1 MEAKGTPTVF
11 TEILSGILVVAVVL
25 AFIRLARGPSL
36 PDRAVALDLVATIV
50 IGLIGVYAVMTREA
64 RFLDLAVVLA
74 LIAFLGTVAFA
85 RFIAKGGLPWDRS

>member
-1 MEAKGTPTVF
+1 MF
-11 TEILSGILVVAVVL
+11 NEILSGILVVAVVL
-25 AFIRLARGPSL
+25 AFVRLARGPSL
-36 PDRAVALDLVATIV
+36 PDRAVALDLIATIV
-50 IGLIGVYAVMTREA
+50 IGLIGVYAVMTNEA

>member
-1 MEAKGTPTVF
+1 MF
-11 TEILSGILVVAVVL
+11 NEILSGILVVAVVL
-25 AFIRLARGPSL
+25 AFVRLARGPSL
-36 PDRAVALDLVATIV
+36 PDRAVALDLIATIV

>member
-50 IGLIGVYAVMTREA
+50 IGLIGVYAVMTSEA

>member
-1 MEAKGTPTVF
+1 MGAKGTPTVW
-11 TEILSGILVVAVVL
+11 TEIISGILIVALLL
-25 AFIRLARGPSL
+25 AFLRLARGPSL
-36 PDRAVALDLVATIV
+36 PDRAVALDLIATIV

>member
-1 MEAKGTPTVF
+1 MAAKGTPTVL
-11 TEILSGILVVAVVL
+11 TEIISGILIVALLL
-25 AFIRLARGPSL
+25 AFLRLARGPSL
-36 PDRAVALDLVATIV
+36 PDRAVALDLIATIV